1 LRFTTGTMIRSL
13 SLGTLFALLA
23 AGLATST
30 EARSGH
36 AAPRSGGGGHHAASP
51 GSRGAPAPRAA
62 APRATAPRATA
73 PRATA
78 PRATAPRA
86 GAPGYRTARGTAA
99 AGGYPA
105 HGTAHGV
112 ARYGYGYGYGYGNG
126 YGYGYGYPYWGVG
139 WGWYGDWW
147 GWPYYGYGAYWPY
160 YGYWPYTDT
169 YVVAVES
176 PSPPPSG
183 PAIIETGV
191 TPSKAEVVLD
201 GETVGFASDY
211 NGRWDK
217 LSVAPGSHTIAFQ
230 EKGYRTLFITFE
242 ARPGAT
248 YSFTDELVPGDG
260 EDRRELPQ
268 APAAAAAA
276 APPQTPSPYISLGA
290 SSAVVGRLRVHA
302 EPPDAAVYL
311 DGEYLGLG
319 SELNRIHAALAV
331 ATGPHRLEA
340 VRPGYVSA
348 SLAIEVGDTEV
359 ANVEITLTPQR

>member
-1 LRFTTGTMIRSL
+1 MRLTTGHLIRSL
-13 SLGTLFALLA
+13 GLGALFALLA
-23 AGLATST
+23 AGLATSI

-36 AAPRSGGGGHHAASP
+36 SAPRSGGGGQHGASP
-51 GSRGAPAPRAA
+51 GYRGAPAPRAA
-62 APRATAPRATA
+62 TPRATAPHATA
-73 PRATA
+73 PRAA
-78 PRATAPRA
+78 AA
-86 GAPGYRTARGTAA
+86 GYRAARGTVA

-112 ARYGYGYGYGYGNG
+112 ARYGYGYGYGYG
-126 YGYGYGYPYWGVG
+126 YPYWGAG
-139 WGWYGDWW
+139 WGWYGAGWYGDWWW

-160 YGYWPYTDT
+160 YGYGPYTDS
-169 YVVAVES
+169 YVVAVEA
-176 PSPPPSG
+176 PPPSG
-183 PAIIETGV
+183 PATVETRV
-191 TPSKAEVVLD
+191 TPSKADVVLD

-217 LSVAPGSHTIAFQ
+217 LSVAPGPHTIAFQ
-230 EKGYRTLFITFE
+230 EKGYRTLVITFE

-248 YSFTDELVPGDG
+248 YAFNDALVSGDG

-268 APAAAAAA
+268 PPAAAVAATS
-276 APPQTPSPYISLGA
+276 PQAPSPYVSPGA
-290 SSAVVGRLRVHA
+290 SPVALGRLRVHA

-319 SELNRIHAALAV
+319 AELGRIHGALAV
-331 ATGPHRLEA
+331 ATGAHRLEA

-359 ANVEITLTPQR
+359 ANVEITLTPQH

>member
-1 LRFTTGTMIRSL
+1 MRITTGPVIRSL
-13 SLGTLFALLA
+13 GFGAIFALLA
-23 AGLATST
+23 AGLATSI

-36 AAPRSGGGGHHAASP
+36 SAPRYGGGGHHAAAP
-51 GSRGAPAPRAA
+51 GYRGAPAPRAA

-73 PRATA
+73 P
-78 PRATAPRA
+78 
-86 GAPGYRTARGTAA
+86 GYRAARGTVA

-112 ARYGYGYGYGYGNG
+112 ARYGYGYGNG

-147 GWPYYGYGAYWPY
+147 WGWPYYGYGAYWPY
-160 YGYWPYTDT
+160 YGYGPYPDT

-176 PSPPPSG
+176 PPPSG
-183 PAIIETGV
+183 PAIVETGV

-201 GETVGFASDY
+201 GDTVGFASDY

-217 LSVAPGSHTIAFQ
+217 LSVAPGLHTIAFQ
-230 EKGYRTLFITFE
+230 EKGYRTLVITFE
-242 ARPGAT
+242 AGPGAT
-248 YSFTDELVPGDG
+248 YAFNDALVPGDG
-260 EDRRELPQ
+260 EDQRELSQ
-268 APAAAAAA
+268 APAAAPM
-276 APPQTPSPYISLGA
+276 PPQIPSPYVSPN
-290 SSAVVGRLRVHA
+290 SSPVALGRLRVHA

-319 SELNRIHAALAV
+319 AELGRIHGALAV
-331 ATGPHRLEA
+331 ATGAHRLEA

-348 SLAIEVGDTEV
+348 SLAIEVGDADV
-359 ANVEITLTPQR
+359 ANVEITLTPQH